1 MHKKETGVNRIVGAD
16 KASEQKYMENFAK
29 MLNTKIDLRNIEVE
43 KTQEFILIY
52 KQLYQ
57 KLRLFFAEKG
67 IDCPEFP
74 VEGIHL
80 ILDNNTPITEDEKI
94 VKDLLKKQKNSA
106 RAGFVSSWQKIFVN
120 QKAWENGYALMFK
133 SIVHELIHFIM
144 FNSWQPKGK
153 LMSDRRVGLVMTV
166 NGKSYFNNTNE
177 FITETLAQE
186 FQERFFP
193 EIDILNKSEEKRKQ
207 IVFDF
212 ANDMGEN
219 PEKVAKR
226 VEFVKTEK
234 VDGGWSTGIT
244 GKSYYKEIKEHN
256 ELIDYIYEAN
266 KQELNKDG
274 SLKYKSRQD
283 VLDLFIKAAYTG
295 KVLELAR
302 LIEKTYGKG
311 SFRLMG
317 ESTIKK

>member
-1 MHKKETGVNRIVGAD
+1 M
-16 KASEQKYMENFAK
+16 
-29 MLNTKIDLRNIEVE
+29 
-43 KTQEFILIY
+43 
-52 KQLYQ
+52 
-57 KLRLFFAEKG
+57 
-67 IDCPEFP
+67 
-74 VEGIHL
+74 
-80 ILDNNTPITEDEKI
+80 
-94 VKDLLKKQKNSA
+94 KKQKNSA